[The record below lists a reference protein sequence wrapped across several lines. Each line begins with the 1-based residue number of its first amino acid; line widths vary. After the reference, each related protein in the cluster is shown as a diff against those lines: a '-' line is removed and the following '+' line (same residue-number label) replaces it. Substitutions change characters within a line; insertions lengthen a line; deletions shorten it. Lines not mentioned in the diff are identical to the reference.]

1 MSHPSQHQEELGNRP
16 DPARLLNELDSLA
29 QGQPQ
34 WNHLRDLFLEESDL
48 DEYIN
53 WLDTDEDI
61 DLTRKQI
68 SRLKAA
74 FAGYREYLKE
84 YLDQT
89 GARIGRFEAKLKQ
102 SVDDLANPDLT
113 PEEVVKIAH
122 TRKRV
127 AQAMQIA
134 RAPRGPKRTS
144 LRKAVGKTADT
155 QKTEKLEDKT
165 EVDYAEFIEH
175 MNLSAEQK
183 EKLRAVIEGY
193 EEAVATAK
201 ELDSNVQVP
210 SKEQVIAHVLAL
222 GAEKL
227 EKIATIM
234 GKPGLTIEP
243 DKSFMEMKNA
253 MNARRHYDNQSEAY
267 FDNDYEWS
275 GRPGKVS
282 VSILDMI
289 QNTSVVPG
297 QRPGEQRND
306 EQLRTCEKYFR
317 DNGMRLASDRQNAAG
332 MQKSLRAY
340 EQAKRKG
347 EANPEKHILDF
358 YGQPQETVT
367 MFNQEHNTT
376 ISKIVY
382 GSFNPGYRKVYFFWR
397 DPAFQSNYLR
407 GRGAMQVM

>member
-34 WNHLRDLFLEESDL
+34 WNHLRDLFLEEADL

-74 FAGYREYLKE
+74 IAGYREYLKE

-113 PEEVVKIAH
+113 PEEVDKIAH

-382 GSFNPGYRKVYFFWR
+382 GGFYPGYRGVFFTWR
-397 DPAFQSNYLR
+397 SPDSLNGGLR